1 LGNGESFDIFGLNTP
16 GSGLWTALSQ
26 VCLAKT
32 GMSLGMSVQGL
43 SQAAPLRQSRTA
55 IEIVR

>member
-1 LGNGESFDIFGLNTP
+1 VGKVLDIFGLNTP

-32 GMSLGMSVQGL
+32 GMSLGMSV
-43 SQAAPLRQSRTA
+43 APLRQSRTA
-55 IEIVR
+55 IEIVP